1 MRALTMCAVGLV
13 ALVAACAPVPS
24 DPGSPPTTIEPL
36 PGPGEFSVLSYN
48 VAGLPQEFSQEQPS
62 VHIPLISPLL
72 NDYDVVATQE
82 DFDWWQPIVSGFDFV
97 NYHTRLRAQAT
108 HPYRT
113 DRHPGP
119 EAVGVNASARGLF
132 VGDGIGIMARFPL
145 LDVGHHAWSGCF
157 GGVIPDGGAADC
169 LAMKGF
175 RVATMVL
182 GDGAE
187 VDVYSL
193 HAEAGGTAAD
203 QALQVDDYQELAAVI
218 ATRSVGR
225 AVIVAGDTNLHTDL
239 VHPDGTGG
247 ADIEI
252 WDGFLA
258 ATGLT
263 DTCVELSCPE
273 TGAID
278 KIAYRSSATVELDAV
293 SHDFP
298 VERFRTPAGED
309 LSDHPPLVVRFA
321 WDHAA

>member
-1 MRALTMCAVGLV
+1 VLAGVTAALAAALLV
-13 ALVAACAPVPS
+13 VACAAPPS
-24 DPGSPPTTIEPL
+24 DPGSPPTTLEPL

-48 VAGLPQEFSQEQPS
+48 VAGLPQEFSKEQPS
-62 VHIPLISPLL
+62 LHLPMISPLL

-97 NYHTRLRAQAT
+97 NYHTRLRAQVT

-119 EAVGVNASARGLF
+119 EAVGVDAGARGLF

-157 GGVIPDGGAADC
+157 GGIIPDGGAADC

-193 HAEAGGTAAD
+193 HAEAGGTPVD
-203 QALQVDDYQELAAVI
+203 QALQAQDFIELAEVI
-218 ATRSVGR
+218 ESRSATR

-239 VHPDGTGG
+239 VHPDGSGG
-247 ADIEI
+247 EDIVI
-252 WDGFLA
+252 WQQFLA
-258 ATGLT
+258 RTGLT
-263 DTCVELSCPE
+263 DACDALSCADP
-273 TGAID
+273 GAID
-278 KIAYRSSATVELDAV
+278 KIAFRSGGDVELDAV
-293 SHDFP
+293 SHDNP
-298 VERFRTPAGED
+298 TERFTSPTGED

-321 WDHAA
+321 WDRAS